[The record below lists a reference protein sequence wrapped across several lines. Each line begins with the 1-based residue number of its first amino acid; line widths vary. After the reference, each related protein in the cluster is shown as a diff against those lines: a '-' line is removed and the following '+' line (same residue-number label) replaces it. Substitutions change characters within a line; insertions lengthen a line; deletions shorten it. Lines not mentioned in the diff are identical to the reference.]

1 MSDINYRQII
11 IKLTSLESHY
21 PNLCTMWKY
30 YLTEKKRGYIRSL
43 EQCTQVISALENEN
57 IQENID
63 EALPLLCIMLHNNL
77 LT

>member
-1 MSDINYRQII
+1 MSDASYTQIL
-11 IKLTSLESHY
+11 IKLTSLESRY

-30 YLTEKKRGYIRSL
+30 YLTEKKRGYIQSL
-43 EQCTQVISALENEN
+43 EQCARVISALENEN

-63 EALPLLCIMLHNNL
+63 EALPLLCMMLHNNL